1 MKTGL
6 IVTGHP
12 GLVIPPRRKPDLTNR
27 LGIQGTVKSV
37 ELIDSKTGIIKRK
50 LGPFPNLIT
59 NAGLNGIGNGTQL
72 QDLIAYV
79 SVGTD
84 NTPPDVTDTAL
95 GAKVDTGYNDDG
107 GFADVWAAG
116 PSYAYWTAT
125 RTREIPEEFGN
136 GNLTELGFFTGA
148 GAGTMWMRAL
158 FLDGEGDP
166 TTVTKTDNEKLRI
179 VYEWRVYLTLIP
191 TTDIL
196 TINSIV
202 TDCENRALQGNDGDA
217 WGIYGILASL
227 GEWNEDNRRANVWE
241 NAGGNWPTIDGGNF
255 QGSNS
260 QSTSITNVAYGS
272 GDFYRDQDLVWDPGL
287 GNWGGGIGALT
298 IPRNGPY
305 TDSTHALGVKF
316 DPHVAKLDTQRFT
329 FRCRTAFGRH

>member
-1 MKTGL
+1 MKTGV

-12 GLVIPPRRKPDLTNR
+12 GLVIPPWRRPDLTNR
-27 LGIQGTVKSV
+27 LGIQGIVKSV
-37 ELIDSKTGIIKRK
+37 ELIDSKTGIIKRQ

-59 NAGLNGIGNGTQL
+59 NAGLNGIGNGTEL
-72 QDLIAYV
+72 QNLIEYV

-84 NTPPDVTDTAL
+84 NTPPDVTDTSL
-95 GAKVDTGYNDDG
+95 GSIVDTGYNSDG
-107 GFADVWAAG
+107 GFATLYAAG

-125 RTREIPEEFGN
+125 RTREIGEAFGN

-148 GAGTMWMRAL
+148 GIGTMWMRAL
-158 FLDGEGDP
+158 FLDGVGSP
-166 TTVTKTDNEKLRI
+166 TTITKTANEKLRI

-191 TTDIL
+191 TTDAL
-196 TINSIV
+196 TINGV
-202 TDCENRALQGNDGDA
+202 PTDCENRALQGNDSDA
-217 WGIYGILASL
+217 WGFYGILNYL
-227 GEWNEDNRRANVWE
+227 GNWNTDNRRANVWE
-241 NAGGNWPTIDGGNF
+241 NVGGAWPAIDGGGFGGN
-255 QGSNS
+255 NS

-272 GDFYRDQDLVWDPGL
+272 GNFYRDQDLVWDPGL

-298 IPRNGPY
+298 IPYNGNF
-305 TDSTHALGVKF
+305 SEGTHALGVKF